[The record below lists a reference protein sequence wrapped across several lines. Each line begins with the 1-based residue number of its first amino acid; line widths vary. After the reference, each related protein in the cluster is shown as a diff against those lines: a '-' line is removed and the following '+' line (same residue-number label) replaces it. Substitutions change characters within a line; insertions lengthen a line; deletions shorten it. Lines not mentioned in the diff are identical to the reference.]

1 MMSDALGVSVVANV
15 VRRCVL
21 SACMSLSSLGLC
33 LLWGLAIEGSPGSW
47 WLELRRVARLFRAWM
62 CEGVMF
68 LNLLCSV

>member
-47 WLELRRVARLFRAWM
+47 
-62 CEGVMF
+62 
-68 LNLLCSV
+68 